1 MQYLARYAE
10 PEAGLAARVATR
22 YFATLVVPALAESPA
37 LLDGVR
43 AAARA
48 ATGRVLVIVVVNAR
62 ASSPSEVR
70 AENARLLAAFAE
82 LGPREALAPGAFVVA
97 DPDFDLVVV
106 DRTSAGR
113 ELPERQGV
121 GLARKIGADFALAL
135 HARGLLEVP
144 LLFFSDADA
153 VLPSGYFGA
162 GAAAGDG
169 VSALLFPFRHEGCG
183 DDAAARATEL
193 YEASLRY
200 HVLGLASAG
209 SPYAY
214 HSIGST
220 LAVEASAYALVRG
233 VPKRSAGEDFYL
245 LAKLAKVAPVR
256 RLGGEPV
263 RIRARFSARVPF
275 GTGPAVARIAAS
287 GRVSVAAPAA
297 FVALRAVVGG
307 LSAAA
312 REQRV
317 AVLEAGLVDLDA
329 VAGAAV
335 RRALAAL
342 GIEEACRSALRE
354 SGGVNLER
362 RLHTWFDALRTLRA
376 LHVFR
381 DAGLPDCDLAEA
393 LERADFAAGA
403 RGASPGEAAERLS
416 RLEAALPACI
426 GPTLLGGVPRA
437 CNPRPS

>member
-1 MQYLARYAE
+1 
-10 PEAGLAARVATR
+10 
-22 YFATLVVPALAESPA
+22 
-37 LLDGVR
+37 
-43 AAARA
+43 
-48 ATGRVLVIVVVNAR
+48 
-62 ASSPSEVR
+62 
-70 AENARLLAAFAE
+70 
-82 LGPREALAPGAFVVA
+82 
-97 DPDFDLVVV
+97 
-106 DRTSAGR
+106 
-113 ELPERQGV
+113 
-121 GLARKIGADFALAL
+121 
-135 HARGLLEVP
+135 
-144 LLFFSDADA
+144 
-153 VLPSGYFGA
+153 
-162 GAAAGDG
+162 
-169 VSALLFPFRHEGCG
+169 
-183 DDAAARATEL
+183 
-193 YEASLRY
+193 
-200 HVLGLASAG
+200 
-209 SPYAY
+209 
-214 HSIGST
+214 
-220 LAVEASAYALVRG
+220 
-233 VPKRSAGEDFYL
+233 
-245 LAKLAKVAPVR
+245 
-256 RLGGEPV
+256 
-263 RIRARFSARVPF
+263 RVPF

-426 GPTLLGGVPRA
+426 GP
-437 CNPRPS
+437 